1 MTSEAENDR
10 VVQVRHAVGLTSVL
24 NVSRYC
30 VPLTWDSDTTRT
42 MFAGRASCARLCVDR
57 RSGEERRRASTALA
71 LSTGGV
77 PKAGARVP
85 VASKIRWR
93 CFTLPGPREW
103 RTGVNRPKES
113 RAATTHGEL
122 LDSREP
128 VSRLRRHLGA
138 LLDIGPQH
146 SNGLRA
152 RRVGSRACW
161 LCASLYTPGWR
172 CR

>member
-1 MTSEAENDR
+1 MENDR
-10 VVQVRHAVGLTSVL
+10 VVRVRHTVGLISVL
-24 NVSRYC
+24 KVSRC
-30 VPLTWDSDTTRT
+30 SVPLSWDCETTRT
-42 MFAGRASCARLCVDR
+42 MFTGRASCARLCVNR

-77 PKAGARVP
+77 PEAGARVP

-103 RTGVNRPKES
+103 RTGVNRPRES

-122 LDSREP
+122 LNSREP

-138 LLDIGPQH
+138 LLDVGPQH

-161 LCASLYTPGWR
+161 LCANLYTPGWR